1 MRYLR
6 KIIVGLIVFLALV
19 GLAGFFI
26 APPIIKPVI
35 LKKISAT
42 LHREVLIEKL
52 TINPY
57 ALSLTIRGFN
67 LKEKESSSTFVSF
80 EEFYVNIEG
89 LASLFQRAVVLKEV
103 RLTKP
108 YVKISRNANG
118 SYNFSDM
125 IPKEDPVS
133 EEEKKPLKFS
143 VNNIQLVGG
152 SVDFSDGPNK
162 TTHTIR
168 DMNLAI
174 PFVSNLDH
182 HLKNY
187 IEPRFSAMIN
197 GHPFQ
202 LAGTSRVFD
211 ESRETAFDIA
221 INDMDIP
228 YYLNY
233 IPLRRDFKLTSARL
247 DSTINIAFVINQNA
261 KPSIKFSG
269 DITLKNLALDDRK
282 NKKMVRLPALNITV
296 KSAEPLVS
304 AFHFAQI
311 VLQGPEL
318 SLQRNQQGDINLT
331 QIFAQ
336 KKQQGEKQTK
346 KKDESS
352 LKLRI
357 DMFKIEAAKIIYTD
371 YLPSEPAKITADKI
385 NLALENFSMEKG
397 TLGNLSL
404 SLILDKKGAIS
415 VKGPVGIVPLN
426 SDLKIDFKNLGIRS
440 FQPYF
445 ADKVRINVTRGTIS
459 AAGNLNLFP
468 DGKGKTG
475 IKYKGNLLFSDLAT
489 VDRAHLNHFV
499 TWKSFFLDQLHA
511 GYNPLFLHIKNV
523 ALTDFYTRIIINPDG
538 TLNVQD
544 AFGGDKKETGKEA
557 VLKEPEA
564 VKKAPPAKQEDL
576 FGNVKIG
583 KITLQ
588 GGTVDFSDRHIQPN
602 YFAKMFNMTGNVTE
616 LSSEEISRAT
626 VELRGNLGRG
636 SPVEIAGKINP
647 LAKDRFAD
655 IKLHFKD
662 IELSPV
668 TPYSSKYVGHPIVK
682 GKLNFDIRYL
692 IEGRKLDAKHNIFID
707 QLTFGDK
714 VDSPDAIKAPVT
726 LAVSLLKDRNG
737 HINLDIPVSGSLD
750 DPKFSVWPIVWQ
762 IIGNLIMKAL
772 TAPFALLAS
781 LSGGEE
787 LSFVEFDYG
796 NAAISEG
803 NRKKIDTLAKALYE
817 KPNVK
822 MDIVGHVDPV
832 KDAEGLKRFEFDRKL
847 KAQKQ
852 KVMMKEG
859 SPSIPL
865 RQILIQ
871 PQDYGKYL
879 AMAYESADFPK
890 PRNAIG
896 FPKKLPPQE
905 MEKLLLAYIQVSDGD
920 LRQLAYRRTTNVK
933 DLILKTGLVTP
944 DRIFILEPKSISPEK
959 KEKMKD
965 SRVDFILK

>member
-1 MRYLR
+1 MRHLR

-26 APPIIKPVI
+26 VPPIIKPVI
-35 LKKISAT
+35 IKKLSEA

-57 ALSLTIRGFN
+57 ALSITIRGFN
-67 LKEKESSSTFVSF
+67 LKEKENSSTFVSF
-80 EEFYVNIEG
+80 EEFYVNVEG
-89 LASLFQRAVVLKEV
+89 LSSLFRRAVIMKEV
-103 RLTKP
+103 QLTRP
-108 YVKISRNANG
+108 YVRISRNGDG

-125 IPKEDPVS
+125 IPKEAPVS
-133 EEEKKPLKFS
+133 EEEKKPLLFS
-143 VNNIQLVGG
+143 INNIQIFSG
-152 SVDFSDGPNK
+152 SLDFRDGPNK
-162 TTHTIR
+162 TTHTIK

-174 PFVSNLDH
+174 PFASNLDH
-182 HLKNY
+182 YLKNY
-187 IEPRFSAMIN
+187 IEPRFSATIN
-197 GHPFQ
+197 GHTFQ
-202 LAGTSRVFD
+202 LAGKSRVFD
-211 ESRETAFDIA
+211 ESRETSFDIA
-221 INDMDIP
+221 IQDLDIP

-233 IPLRRDFKLTSARL
+233 IPLHHDFKLTSARL
-247 DSTINIAFVINQNA
+247 DAMINMAFIVNKNA
-261 KPSIKFSG
+261 KPSIKFIG

-282 NKKMVRLPALNITV
+282 NKKIVRLPALNIAV
-296 KSAEPLVS
+296 KSAEPLAP
-304 AFHFAQI
+304 AFHFGQI
-311 VLQGPEL
+311 LLQGPEL
-318 SLQRNQQGDINLT
+318 ALQRNKQGDINLT
-331 QIFAQ
+331 QIFLQ
-336 KKQQGEKQTK
+336 KKQAKKTQTK
-346 KKDESS
+346 KKEKSP
-352 LKLRI
+352 LKLRV

-371 YLPSEPAKITADKI
+371 YLPSDPATISADKV
-385 NLALENFSMEKG
+385 NFRMENFSTEKE
-397 TLGNLSL
+397 TLGNLNL

-415 VKGPVGIVPLN
+415 VTGPVGIDPLK
-426 SDLKIDFKNLGIRS
+426 SDLKINVKHLGIRA

-445 ADKVRINVTRGTIS
+445 ADKVRIDVTRGSIS
-459 AAGNLNLFP
+459 ASGNLSLFQ
-468 DGKGKTG
+468 DGKGKPG
-475 IKYKGNLLFSDLAT
+475 IKYKGNILFSDLAT
-489 VDRAHLNHFV
+489 VDRSHLNHFV

-523 ALTDFYTRIIINPDG
+523 SLTDFYTRIIINPDG

-544 AFGGDKKETGKEA
+544 AFGEDKEEKETAKKEPQA
-557 VLKEPEA
+557 A
-564 VKKAPPAKQEDL
+564 KKTPPSKQEDL

-583 KITLQ
+583 KVTLQ
-588 GGTVDFSDRHIQPN
+588 CGTIDFVDRHIKPN
-602 YFAKMFNMTGNVTE
+602 YFAKMFNMTGSVTG

-636 SPVEIAGKINP
+636 SPVEIMGKINP
-647 LAKDRFAD
+647 LVKDRFAD

-682 GKLNFDIRYL
+682 GKLNFDIQYL
-692 IEGRKLDAKHNIFID
+692 VEGRKLDAKHKIFID

-737 HINLDIPVSGSLD
+737 QINLDIPVSGSLD
-750 DPKFSVWPIVWQ
+750 DPEFSVWPIVWQ
-762 IIGNLIMKAL
+762 IIGNLITKAI

-781 LSGGEE
+781 LAGGGEE
-787 LSFVEFDYG
+787 LSFVEFDDG
-796 NAAISEG
+796 DAAITES
-803 NRKKIDTLAKALYE
+803 NRRKIDTLAKALYE

-822 MDIVGHVDPV
+822 MDIVGHVDMV

-847 KAQKQ
+847 KAQKL

-871 PQDYGKYL
+871 PKEYEKYL
-879 AMAYESADFPK
+879 AMAYESENFPK

-896 FPKKLPPQE
+896 YPKKLPPQE

-920 LRQLAYRRTTNVK
+920 LRLLAYRRTANVK
-933 DLILKTGLVTP
+933 DLILKSGLVTP